1 MSVVGNDF
9 EELKKFNLAEIYQPT
24 TRPIPNTMAAATRDQ
39 RCLSSD
45 MTRSEVPPKKGF
57 ATE

>member
-24 TRPIPNTMAAATRDQ
+24 PKPISTTTATPQMIGDAPP
-39 RCLSSD
+39 SD
-45 MTRSEVPPKKGF
+45 MTRLQEPLMK
-57 ATE
+57 

>member
-24 TRPIPNTMAAATRDQ
+24 PKPMSTVTPMQ
-39 RCLSSD
+39 REITDTSLA
-45 MTRSEVPPKKGF
+45 R
-57 ATE
+57 

>member
-24 TRPIPNTMAAATRDQ
+24 PKPVNTTTPTPQKAGAAPPAT
-39 RCLSSD
+39 
-45 MTRSEVPPKKGF
+45 
-57 ATE
+57 